1 MMCWDKKISMLSG
14 KKISEDVLWAFWWA
28 VELNASIKNCG
39 PWLWLGQQCLWIIQK
54 FAYLITA
61 AWQQRNETNTD
72 YLPRPGHWNVFF
84 FFFYCQEDTQWHW
97 WTMIYTCYFTRWS
110 TLQLSQEYT
119 KLAMLSKTF
128 QTTLCNNVSAL
139 LHVFEKQLV
148 LALFWKFKDVW
159 LCKNTYVTFW
169 QQIVKSRSSE
179 HTWK

>member
-1 MMCWDKKISMLSG
+1 MSILVSCRVECINQELWPLALAWPTVLVNNSKVCLSNYCCLAAE
-14 KKISEDVLWAFWWA
+14 KWNKH
-28 VELNASIKNCG
+28 
-39 PWLWLGQQCLWIIQK
+39 WL
-54 FAYLITA
+54 FAQTWTLKC
-61 AWQQRNETNTD
+61 
-72 YLPRPGHWNVFF
+72 FF